1 MISFISADVAVF
13 NIRKNRR
20 DVMLHSDFQIF
31 NPRKDLIICDIF
43 NAGEPRKDFVV
54 CDIFNVGEPR
64 KDLVV
69 CDIFN
74 VGEPRKASNL
84 TLMVTSLSLPYLFAV
99 IVILSAPIEAL
110 VAASS
115 TVDFLPAA
123 VPVVV

>member
-1 MISFISADVAVF
+1 
-13 NIRKNRR
+13 
-20 DVMLHSDFQIF
+20 MLHSDFQIF

-43 NAGEPRKDFVV
+43 NAGEPRKDFVVCDIFNVGEPRKDLIV